1 MASLI
6 DLYKQKVPKTGAAN
20 TKGIDKTPI
29 GLEEPF
35 EKSKDL
41 VAKNLDKPRKGPLG
55 AGAGGYDTTKK
66 YSDSIKTK

>member
-1 MASLI
+1 MASIL
-6 DLYKQKVPKTGAAN
+6 DLYNKKVPTNGNAN

-41 VAKNLDKPRKGPLG
+41 IAKNLDKPRKGPLG
-55 AGAGGYDTTKK
+55 TGAGGYDNVKK
-66 YSDSIKTK
+66 YSDSIKNK

>member
-41 VAKNLDKPRKGPLG
+41 VAKNLDKPRKGPF
-55 AGAGGYDTTKK
+55 GGYDTTKK